1 MQLTQFRN
9 AYVFNDLNLVVEIY
23 FAEKVNSLVLRESD
37 MIKVINGQ
45 WVDGFAI
52 QMFTKVEL
60 EHVGSNSQ
68 HSTAYPCIVYII

>member
-45 WVDGFAI
+45 
-52 QMFTKVEL
+52 
-60 EHVGSNSQ
+60 
-68 HSTAYPCIVYII
+68 